1 ILRLQQDQASR
12 ENRVISSYFMNVL
25 DVAVF
30 EIYFPE
36 IFKNNRLNV
45 LSELKKIEPFN
56 DDIEQ
61 VKSYYQILN
70 AQQSTVKK
78 ALYAS
83 NTNTEINLIYQMQT
97 KEN

>member
-1 ILRLQQDQASR
+1 
-12 ENRVISSYFMNVL
+12 MNVL

-70 AQQSTVKK
+70 APQSTVKK
-78 ALYAS
+78 AVYAI
-83 NTNTEINLIYQMQT
+83 NTIPEFKLIYQT
-97 KEN
+97 LTNEN